1 MFWRLFVAGFVLN
14 KNNIRYWR
22 FCRDTGDTKP
32 RFSMDSPFRPTYGE
46 CPTIKMS
53 EMSIDEPVEPFD
65 DGNDFLKKIIENDN
79 FYSLE
84 EILEKKTTKKKQSFF
99 KSGRDERYD
108 ILRDDMILNI
118 TLFHHQMKLLQK
130 LESEQVSVLDKMEA
144 INKYEDDIKSGEYL
158 ISLKKSGLM
167 KDWDF
172 PPIK

>member
-14 KNNIRYWR
+14 KNNIRY
-22 FCRDTGDTKP
+22 
-32 RFSMDSPFRPTYGE
+32 Y
-46 CPTIKMS
+46 PTIKMS

-84 EILEKKTTKKKQSFF
+84 EILEKKTIKKKQSFF

-130 LESEQVSVLDKMEA
+130 LESEQVSILDKIEA
-144 INKYEDDIKSGEYL
+144 INQYEDDIKSGEYL